1 MFLLE
6 KFYEKNFPEKLTFL
20 VISLYECLIW
30 QKYILLYSV
39 SVTRKNEK
47 NCLSKTRK
55 TEKSAGLIN
64 SVKFRV
70 REMKFVLDNLNSKL
84 MWTESDEN
92 LFRTRRNER
101 WWWALQWPT
110 MKRIWIKEKFIVA
123 IFRTINQLINQI
135 SFIELFN

>member
-20 VISLYECLIW
+20 VISLYECLI
-30 QKYILLYSV
+30 YILLYSV

-70 REMKFVLDNLNSKL
+70 KYSSY
-84 MWTESDEN
+84 WT
-92 LFRTRRNER
+92 
-101 WWWALQWPT
+101 
-110 MKRIWIKEKFIVA
+110 I
-123 IFRTINQLINQI
+123 
-135 SFIELFN
+135 